1 MTTTKKTKTE
11 TETPLFLECGRCI
24 GKGHINAYAHYAN
37 GVCFDCDGTGG
48 TWTTEEREERLAK
61 RREQD
66 RARRARKAEEK
77 AAKADAARE
86 TFLAEHEGLAEALKT
101 EHHIIEDLNETL
113 TRNGEL
119 SEKQV
124 ALAFR
129 IVEQAAERAAEIAA
143 RPMENVPEG
152 RSEVTG
158 EVVSL
163 KWEDNHF
170 SPSPDAPMVCKI
182 VVADERGFRLY
193 GTAPKAIREE
203 LAKGDRVTFTATLEP
218 KEAGFGFFKRATK
231 ARVL

>member
-1 MTTTKKTKTE
+1 MTTTTKTE
-11 TETPLFLECGRCI
+11 TALFLECARCI

-77 AAKADAARE
+77 AAKMDAARE
-86 TFLAEHEGLAEALKT
+86 AFLAEHEGLAEALKT
-101 EHHIIEDLNETL
+101 EHHIIEDLDYTL
-113 TRNGEL
+113 ARNGEL

-129 IVEQAAERAAEIAA
+129 IVEQVAERAAELDA

-163 KWEDNHF
+163 KWEDNSF
-170 SPSPDAPMVCKI
+170 SPSPYAPMVCKV

-203 LAKGDRVTFTATLEP
+203 LAKGDRVTFAAALEP

>member
-1 MTTTKKTKTE
+1 MTTTTK
-11 TETPLFLECGRCI
+11 TETPLFLECARCG
-24 GKGHINAYAHYAN
+24 GKGHIKAFAHYAA
-37 GVCFDCDGTGG
+37 GECFDCDGTGG
-48 TWTTEEREERLAK
+48 TWTTEEHEERLAQ

-66 RARRARKAEEK
+66 RARRARKAEAK

-86 TFLAEHEGLAEALKT
+86 AFLAQHEGLAEALKT
-101 EHHIIEDLNETL
+101 DHHITEDLNDTL

-119 SEKQV
+119 SDKQV

-129 IVEQAAERAAEIAA
+129 IVEQAAERAAELAA
-143 RPMENVPEG
+143 RPMEDVPEG

-163 KWEDNHF
+163 KWVEDNY
-170 SPSPDAPMVCKI
+170 SPSPYAPMVCKV